1 MVRVVYEVE
10 ACRVRVEGHA
20 GAGEFG
26 RDPVCAAVSALCL
39 TLAENGSALGGQA
52 VLEPG
57 RAEICCPG
65 AEAAFEAV
73 CRGFAWLAREFPEY
87 VSYTREGEF
96 TGATSIEIVGADAP
110 AAIL

>member
-1 MVRVVYEVE
+1 MVRVVYEAE
-10 ACRVRVEGHA
+10 TCRVRVEGHA

-39 TLAENGSALGGQA
+39 TLAENGSVLGGWA

-73 CRGFAWLAREFPEY
+73 CRGFDYLAREFPEF
-87 VSYTREGEF
+87 VSYTKLP
-96 TGATSIEIVGADAP
+96 VG
-110 AAIL
+110 